1 MPACPDCGLMFDSLH
16 NVQIHRRSGACSM
29 QSLGAPAASPVQQPM
44 VCAAGCPV
52 TPPTSVLGHV
62 SSIGSGGYS
71 HGKGG
76 FGMQSTPVLPA
87 ATARVPCMSPIER
100 EIEQALAIQRNQQT
114 ADMAERERMLLEQ
127 QVNLVLPAR
136 QAQLQQSQQALKDQL
151 LQMKL
156 QLFSNQQQQQSS
168 SNMDMEYLRNEIA
181 AMRGA
186 LSSMGMNCTSNSD
199 PGLPWRKPHKPQH
212 RKATSART
220 RNVRRRRQHG
230 CHIDEDDSWGSLDGV
245 LCSDEYGDDRGEA
258 CDRDSSSRSPSPRNA
273 RLFSPTPSQK
283 IHSALKSM
291 QAEIRSLR
299 AMSATRMEPAFP
311 TASMLEPGLHLLKLA
326 ALEGIALAVPLD
338 EVDVS
343 IKVYYMS
350 HVHNEYLLEPYLERS
365 YPRRPPSLVRHD
377 ANTMLFTIPPLEF
390 IVHSPK
396 EMVVFVLQVFYR
408 GRLLCWAAIFAKS
421 TGSFSEGIRNS
432 CYDLAKALQTPG
444 GMIPEASVSGY
455 IETDSLDVLQHAESI
470 LNPSAVSFS
479 ACPGSP
485 FPQRQHVQLPGLPP
499 LPPPPLGQP
508 LLPGMPGC
516 EGPFLPPTSDGHMM
530 LLQPT
535 KGPVAHFILPPR
547 AGVSI
552 LEWNQEV
559 VKHLKKIQKHLPSK
573 ATAPAAEK
581 GAANGKHG
589 SNWKPPASPPSQ
601 RQVMLDSSSSDSSV
615 QSFSP
620 LSSMCISQPTSNGS
634 PLRDPPLPIHGQAE
648 IIGEDMSKHPP
659 VTRQQQQ
666 RRSHRSAVYFTKGI
680 SEAVTAAEVPA
691 AKSPTMSI
699 RKPQEPAK
707 VSAVAALAKEPLS
720 TYVPSSQ
727 THTPPPSTN
736 ASLAKLEAKEVAAEK
751 LPDNPK
757 SPMASTLS
765 PCVPSAD
772 NQAAPLQAAT
782 PPPAPCKV
790 PREDMPL
797 VERSRLRVLMDP
809 QGNLAVPPNYKLNP
823 NNPPCVNLHKL
834 HATADPPVNPCV
846 LLGLSKPTDRPPAT
860 LTMPGHGENGSTVDI
875 FVDGVSGVPLDAVCS
890 RVLVYI
896 TDELDLNTGG
906 HLHPLHHPRVYMRK
920 PNLVAYQNLTSSSI
934 EPVFEAKMSSNVGDQ
949 THAVVIV
956 EYINGRQESPIVLGH
971 CCLPISK
978 RFFAGNFVARL
989 KVGDPRRSQERAV
1002 DEMRSPS
1009 RISDEQKRATEKYN
1023 QSQLEAS
1030 VDSQALRN
1038 LMPLPPSKLSECA
1051 PLGYLIWRL
1060 ESPDMRSPFF
1070 EMPQQV
1076 PLSQQEVQLFEDRK
1090 NHADVT
1096 PNSKGLTSEKAAD
1109 EAFIGSGTTQTDSIS
1124 FIAPFSEQRG
1134 AFVKVEGIR
1143 GVGDDA
1149 AMYVVVVYMAKAPK
1163 GRRVYYTTMPDWA
1176 SDVGAPMFKDPPFAF
1191 QGIQYDKTNTTT
1203 YMLLKLSRLENA
1215 ANPPLVECIG
1225 WTMNKLFIDSAP
1237 ALRQGRYVLPWLNGP
1252 LPPVVVQELLTQQ
1265 IGTVFLSRMNAKT
1278 IAYLEPKATLT
1289 ISQGDPA
1296 CCMALVD
1303 NTPGRAQPRQLLVSA
1318 AIKKAFPSCTCEG
1331 MVGCTLGRA
1340 HEKCFGGGDARA
1352 LLQRMNMAVQE
1363 YLTAKM
1369 KELEEL

>member
-1 MPACPDCGLMFDSLH
+1 M
-16 NVQIHRRSGACSM
+16 
-29 QSLGAPAASPVQQPM
+29 
-44 VCAAGCPV
+44 
-52 TPPTSVLGHV
+52 LGHV
-62 SSIGSGGYS
+62 GNIGSGGHS

-76 FGMQSTPVLPA
+76 CDMQGAPVLPA
-87 ATARVPCMSPIER
+87 AATQVRCMSPIER
-100 EIEQALAIQRNQQT
+100 EIEQALATQRNQQT

-127 QVNLVLPAR
+127 QVNLVLPAL
-136 QAQLQQSQQALKDQL
+136 QASLQQSQQALEDQL
-151 LQMKL
+151 LQVKL
-156 QLFSNQQQQQSS
+156 QLLANQQQQQSG
-168 SNMDMEYLRNEIA
+168 SNMDMEYLRNEMT
-181 AMRGA
+181 AMRSA
-186 LSSMGMNCTSNSD
+186 ISSMSMNCTSNSD
-199 PGLPWRKPHKPQH
+199 PGLPTRKPHKPQH

-220 RNVRRRRQHG
+220 RNVRRRRQHRS
-230 CHIDEDDSWGSLDGV
+230 HIDEDDSWVSLDDI
-245 LCSDEYGDDRGEA
+245 LCSDQYDDDRHAAG
-258 CDRDSSSRSPSPRNA
+258 DRDSSGRSPSPRNA
-273 RLFSPTPSQK
+273 RLLSPTPSQK

-311 TASMLEPGLHLLKLA
+311 TASMLKPGLHLLKLA
-326 ALEGIALAVPLD
+326 ALEGIGLAVPLD

-350 HVHNEYLLEPYLERS
+350 YAHNEYLLEPYLERS
-365 YPRRPPSLVRHD
+365 YPRRPLPLVRHD
-377 ANTMLFTIPPLEF
+377 ASTVLFTVPPLEF
-390 IVHSPK
+390 MVHSPK

-408 GRLLCWAAIFAKS
+408 GRLLCWSTIFAKS
-421 TGSFSEGIRNS
+421 TGSFSEGVRNS

-455 IETDSLDVLQHAESI
+455 IETNSLDVLQHAESI
-470 LNPSAVSFS
+470 LNGSAVSFS
-479 ACPGSP
+479 ASPSSP
-485 FPQRQHVQLPGLPP
+485 FPQRQYVQLPGLPP

-535 KGPVAHFILPPR
+535 KGPIAHFILPPPM
-547 AGVSI
+547 GVSI

-559 VKHLKKIQKHLPSK
+559 VKHLKKIQKHLPNK
-573 ATAPAAEK
+573 VTAPAVEK
-581 GAANGKHG
+581 GGANGKHG
-589 SNWKPPASPPSQ
+589 SNWKSASPLSQ
-601 RQVMLDSSSSDSSV
+601 RQVMLDSSSSSSSSSDSSM
-615 QSFSP
+615 QSFSS
-620 LSSMCISQPTSNGS
+620 LSSMCISQPTSNGG
-634 PLRDPPLPIHGQAE
+634 PLRDPPLPIHGQLE

-659 VTRQQQQ
+659 VTRQRQRQQQ
-666 RRSHRSAVYFTKGI
+666 RRSHRSVVHFTKAV
-680 SEAVTAAEVPA
+680 SEAVSAAEVPA
-691 AKSPTMSI
+691 AKLPTMSI
-699 RKPQEPAK
+699 QKPQEPAK
-707 VSAVAALAKEPLS
+707 VSAVAALVKEPLS
-720 TYVPSSQ
+720 TDVPPSQ
-727 THTPPPSTN
+727 THTPPPSTD
-736 ASLAKLEAKEVAAEK
+736 ASIAESAAKEATAAK

-757 SPMASTLS
+757 SQMASTFS
-765 PCVPSAD
+765 PRVPSAD
-772 NQAAPLQAAT
+772 DPSAALQAAT
-782 PPPAPCKV
+782 PPPVPCKV
-790 PREDMPL
+790 PRKDMSL
-797 VERSRLRVLMDP
+797 VERSRLRASTDP

-823 NNPPCVNLHKL
+823 DNPPVVNLGKL
-834 HATADPPVNPCV
+834 YATADPPLNPCV

-860 LTMPGHGENGSTVDI
+860 LKTPGHGENGNTVDI
-875 FVDGVSGVPLDAVCS
+875 FVDGVSGVPIDAVCS

-896 TDELDLNTGG
+896 TDELDLGTGA
-906 HLHPLHHPRVYMRK
+906 LLNPLHHPRVFMRK
-920 PNLVAYQNLTSSSI
+920 PDLVAYQNLTSSSI
-934 EPVFEAKMSSNVGDQ
+934 EPAFEAKMSSNVGDQ
-949 THAVVIV
+949 THAVVIA
-956 EYINGRQESPIVLGH
+956 EYINDLQESPIVLGH
-971 CCLPISK
+971 CCLPINK

-1002 DEMRSPS
+1002 DEMRSPA
-1009 RISDEQKRATEKYN
+1009 RIADEQQRATEKYD

-1030 VDSQALRN
+1030 FNSQALRN

-1060 ESPDMRSPFF
+1060 ENPDMRSPFF

-1090 NHADVT
+1090 NHAGVT
-1096 PNSKGLTSEKAAD
+1096 PNSKGLTSEKAASN
-1109 EAFIGSGTTQTDSIS
+1109 AFIGSGTTQTDSIS
-1124 FIAPFSEQRG
+1124 CISPFSEQRG

-1163 GRRVYYTTMPDWA
+1163 GRRVYYTMMPDWA

-1191 QGIQYDKTNTTT
+1191 QGIQYDKTSTTT
-1203 YMLLKLSRLENA
+1203 YMLLKLSRLEIA
-1215 ANPPLVECIG
+1215 ADPPLVECIG

-1252 LPPVVVQELLTQQ
+1252 LPPSVVQELLTQH
-1265 IGTVFLSRMNAKT
+1265 ISTVFLSHIKAKT

-1296 CCMALVD
+1296 CCVALVD
-1303 NTPGRAQPRQLLVSA
+1303 NTPGRAQPRRLLVLTAS
-1318 AIKKAFPSCTCEG
+1318 KKTFPSSTCEG
-1331 MVGCTLGRA
+1331 MVGCTLRRA
-1340 HEKCFGGGDARA
+1340 HEECFGGGDARA

>member
-1 MPACPDCGLMFDSLH
+1 MS
-16 NVQIHRRSGACSM
+16 
-29 QSLGAPAASPVQQPM
+29 
-44 VCAAGCPV
+44 
-52 TPPTSVLGHV
+52 GHV
-62 SSIGSGGYS
+62 SNISSGGYS
-71 HGKGG
+71 HRKGG
-76 FGMQSTPVLPA
+76 CDMQSTPVHPA
-87 ATARVPCMSPIER
+87 AATQVPCMNPIER
-100 EIEQALAIQRNQQT
+100 ETEQALAIQRHQQT
-114 ADMAERERMLLEQ
+114 VNMAERERMLLEQ

-156 QLFSNQQQQQSS
+156 QLFTNQQQQQST
-168 SNMDMEYLRNEIA
+168 SNMDMEYLRNEMV

-186 LSSMGMNCTSNSD
+186 LSSMSMNCTSSSD
-199 PGLPWRKPHKPQH
+199 PGLPRRKPHKPQQ
-212 RKATSART
+212 RKATSAHT
-220 RNVRRRRQHG
+220 RNVRRRPQHG
-230 CHIDEDDSWGSLDGV
+230 SHIDEVDSWGSLDDI
-245 LCSDEYGDDRGEA
+245 LCSDEYGGDRAEA
-258 CDRDSSSRSPSPRNA
+258 CDEDSSGRSPSPRNV
-273 RLFSPTPSQK
+273 RLFTPTPSQK
-283 IHSALKSM
+283 IHSALKRM

-299 AMSATRMEPAFP
+299 AISAARVEPALPSAPMEPAFP
-311 TASMLEPGLHLLKLA
+311 TASILEPGLHLLKLA
-326 ALEGIALAVPLD
+326 ALEGVDLAIPLD

-350 HVHNEYLLEPYLERS
+350 HGHNEYLLEPYLERS
-365 YPRRPPSLVRHD
+365 YPRRPPPLVRHD
-377 ANTMLFTIPPLEF
+377 PNTMLFTVPPLEF

-408 GRLLCWAAIFAKS
+408 GRLLCWATVFAKS
-421 TGSFSEGIRNS
+421 TGSFSEGIRHS

-455 IETDSLDVLQHAESI
+455 IETDSLDVLQHAESV
-470 LNPSAVSFS
+470 LNRSAVSFS
-479 ACPGSP
+479 ARSGSP
-485 FPQRQHVQLPGLPP
+485 IPQRQHAQLPGLPP

-516 EGPFLPPTSDGHMM
+516 EGPFLPPTSGGNMM

-535 KGPVAHFILPPR
+535 KGPVAHFILPPPT
-547 AGVSI
+547 GVSI

-559 VKHLKKIQKHLPSK
+559 VKHLKKIQKPPPSK
-573 ATAPAAEK
+573 ATAPAAKK
-581 GAANGKHG
+581 GGANGKRG
-589 SNWKPPASPPSQ
+589 SNWKPASPLGR
-601 RQVMLDSSSSDSSV
+601 RQVMSSSSSDSSI

-620 LSSMCISQPTSNGS
+620 LSSTSISQPTSNSS
-634 PLRDPPLPIHGQAE
+634 PLRDPPLPIHGQVE
-648 IIGEDMSKHPP
+648 IIGEDISKYPP
-659 VTRQQQQ
+659 VKRQQQQQQ
-666 RRSHRSAVYFTKGI
+666 RRSHRSAVHFAK
-680 SEAVTAAEVPA
+680 AVLKDASTGEVPA
-691 AKSPTMSI
+691 AKSPTMPI
-699 RKPQEPAK
+699 QKPQEAAK
-707 VSAVAALAKEPLS
+707 VSTVAVLAKEPLS
-720 TYVPSSQ
+720 SDVSPSQ
-727 THTPPPSTN
+727 THTPPSSTN
-736 ASLAKLEAKEVAAEK
+736 ASIATLAATEATAEK
-751 LPDNPK
+751 LPGNPK
-757 SPMASTLS
+757 SAMASTLS
-765 PCVPSAD
+765 PCVPSTD
-772 NQAAPLQAAT
+772 NQPAAPQAAT
-782 PPPAPCKV
+782 PPPETCKV
-790 PREDMPL
+790 PREDIPL
-797 VERSRLRVLMDP
+797 VERSRLRVLTDP

-823 NNPPCVNLHKL
+823 SNPPCVNFDKL
-834 HATADPPVNPCV
+834 YATADPPVNPCV
-846 LLGLSKPTDRPPAT
+846 LLGLSKPTDTPPAT
-860 LTMPGHGENGSTVDI
+860 LKVPGHGPNGNTVDI
-875 FVDGVSGVPLDAVCS
+875 FVDGVSGVPLGAVCS

-896 TDELDLNTGG
+896 TDELDLDTGAPRN
-906 HLHPLHHPRVYMRK
+906 PLHDPRVFMRK
-920 PNLVAYQNLTSSSI
+920 PDLIAYQNLTSSSI
-934 EPVFEAKMSSNVGDQ
+934 EPKFEAKMSSNAGDQ

-956 EYINGRQESPIVLGH
+956 EYINGSQESPIVLGH
-971 CCLPISK
+971 CCLPINK

-989 KVGDPRRSQERAV
+989 KLGDPRRSQERAV
-1002 DEMRSPS
+1002 DEMRSPV

-1023 QSQLEAS
+1023 QLQLEAS

-1038 LMPLPPSKLSECA
+1038 LMPLPASKLSECA

-1060 ESPDMRSPFF
+1060 ESPDMQSPFF

-1076 PLSQQEVQLFEDRK
+1076 PLSQQEVQLFEGRK

-1124 FIAPFSEQRG
+1124 CVAPFSEQRG

-1163 GRRVYYTTMPDWA
+1163 GRRVYYTMMPDWA

-1191 QGIQYDKTNTTT
+1191 QGIRYDQRNVTT

-1215 ANPPLVECIG
+1215 ANPPLVECVG
-1225 WTMNKLFIDSAP
+1225 WTMHKLFIDEAP

-1252 LPPVVVQELLTQQ
+1252 LPPAVVQELLTQQ
-1265 IGTVFLSRMNAKT
+1265 VGTVFLTRMNTKA

-1296 CCMALVD
+1296 CCVALVD
-1303 NTPGRAQPRQLLVSA
+1303 NTPGRAQPRQLLVPT
-1318 AIKKAFPSCTCEG
+1318 AIKNAFPSSTCEG
-1331 MVGCTLGRA
+1331 MVGCTLRRA